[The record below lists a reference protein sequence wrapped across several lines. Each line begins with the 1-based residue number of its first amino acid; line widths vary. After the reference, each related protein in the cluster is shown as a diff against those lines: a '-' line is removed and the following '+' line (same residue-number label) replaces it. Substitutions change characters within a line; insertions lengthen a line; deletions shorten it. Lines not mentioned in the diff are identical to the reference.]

1 MSAVPVKETLESL
14 VRGHTLSVDH
24 ARGFFEQLLQGT
36 LDPTQIA
43 AALAVIATRSPTT
56 DEILGAAQAMRA
68 HVTPVPIDREQLA
81 QQGVALLDTC
91 GTGGTAKTFNVSTLA
106 ALVAAS
112 AAPTKVAVAKHGNRS
127 RTGRGSAEVLK
138 GLGVNVDA
146 TPQVQARCLRE
157 AGVCFCFA
165 IHHHPAMR
173 HAGPVRAALGFP
185 TVFNVLG
192 PLTNPAGAG
201 CQLVGVYDEA
211 LRPRVAGALAGLRCH
226 SAWVM
231 RSEDGLD
238 ELSINAPT
246 RVTTVTRTADGASLA
261 ELVVEPRS
269 FGIRPAPMDDLAASD
284 VGDAVRIARALL
296 LGEGGPKRDML
307 VLNAGAA
314 LLVAG
319 AAGSLEE
326 GRQLA
331 DRALSSGAA
340 LRTLDALVRISNE
353 PAM

>member
-1 MSAVPVKETLESL
+1 
-14 VRGHTLSVDH
+14 
-24 ARGFFEQLLQGT
+24 
-36 LDPTQIA
+36 
-43 AALAVIATRSPTT
+43 
-56 DEILGAAQAMRA
+56 
-68 HVTPVPIDREQLA
+68 
-81 QQGVALLDTC
+81 
-91 GTGGTAKTFNVSTLA
+91 
-106 ALVAAS
+106 
-112 AAPTKVAVAKHGNRS
+112 
-127 RTGRGSAEVLK
+127 
-138 GLGVNVDA
+138 
-146 TPQVQARCLRE
+146 
-157 AGVCFCFA
+157 
-165 IHHHPAMR
+165 
-173 HAGPVRAALGFP
+173 
-185 TVFNVLG
+185 
-192 PLTNPAGAG
+192 
-201 CQLVGVYDEA
+201 
-211 LRPRVAGALAGLRCH
+211 
-226 SAWVM
+226 M

-269 FGIRPAPMDDLAASD
+269 IGIRPAPMDDLAASD

-296 LGEGGPKRDML
+296 LGEDGPKRDML